1 MLPTSVLHWLAR
13 LPPERPVAMLLRHAA
28 RPPIPPG
35 QTGDELALTEE
46 GMSLA
51 KHLGGRMSGRLAAL
65 HTSPVLR
72 CVQTAEALREGA
84 QADLDITPDRLLGA
98 PGAFIV
104 DALLGGQ
111 TLQRLGLESFL
122 EHLIAGEGVLPG
134 LAEPT
139 SAASLLVRHMIGRMG
154 SRGGLHVFVTHDSL
168 LAPTAARA
176 LRCPLPRRDWPDY
189 LEAAFFWREGADI
202 RGAYRTHES
211 LCR

>member
-1 MLPTSVLHWLAR
+1 
-13 LPPERPVAMLLRHAA
+13 
-28 RPPIPPG
+28 
-35 QTGDELALTEE
+35 
-46 GMSLA
+46 
-51 KHLGGRMSGRLAAL
+51 MSGRLAAL
-65 HTSPVLR
+65 RTSPVLR

-84 QADLDITPDRLLGA
+84 RADLDIIPDRLLGA

-104 DALLGGQ
+104 DEHLGGQ

-139 SAASLLVRHMIGRMG
+139 SAASTLVSHMLGHTG
-154 SRGGLHVFVTHDSL
+154 GLGGLHVFVTHDSL

-176 LRCPLPRRDWPDY
+176 LRCPLRREDWPEY
-189 LEAAFFWREGADI
+189 LEAAFFWREGADV

-211 LCR
+211 PCR